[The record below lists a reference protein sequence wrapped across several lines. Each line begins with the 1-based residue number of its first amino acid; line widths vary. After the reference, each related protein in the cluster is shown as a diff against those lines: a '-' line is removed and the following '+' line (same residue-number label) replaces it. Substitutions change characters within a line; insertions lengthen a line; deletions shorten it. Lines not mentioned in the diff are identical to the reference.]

1 MLNEKHLC
9 KMAPRKGSIN
19 ESYVNHAVLFFLMME
34 SDFFFSV
41 NVIKRITYQLL
52 NLIFSCFC

>member
-9 KMAPRKGSIN
+9 KMAPRKDSIN